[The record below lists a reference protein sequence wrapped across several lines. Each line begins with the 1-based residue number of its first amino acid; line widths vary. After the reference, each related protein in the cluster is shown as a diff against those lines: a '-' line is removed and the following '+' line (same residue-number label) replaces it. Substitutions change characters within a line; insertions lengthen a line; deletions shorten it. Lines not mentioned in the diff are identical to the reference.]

1 MTTRLPRESMTTVK
15 THVNRRTVDLD
26 QYPDLVVV
34 YLGMRVN
41 MLAGIKTVFRLG
53 PQIQEAGAA
62 GPEGLLHCEQ
72 NIIYGFFPFHVGMR
86 WYWRDFA
93 SLEAWTR
100 SAPHRE
106 WWTNFLRDSAAR
118 ASGTRR
124 TACVAVWKR
133 STMTCRGSSA
143 LRPSHRSLKLGAA
156 CFPLGA
162 GWNCEATRRRSPKG
176 YRNRKCTD
184 TERR

>member
-1 MTTRLPRESMTTVK
+1 MTTMK

-62 GPEGLLHCEQ
+62 RPEGLLHCEQ

-106 WWTNFLRDSAAR
+106 WWTNFLRDSGGTGFWHETYCMRGGMEAIYDDVPRVIGFAAF
-118 ASGTRR
+118 APLSE
-124 TACVAVWKR
+124 A
-133 STMTCRGSSA
+133 RGGLFSA
-143 LRPSHRSLKLGAA
+143 
-156 CFPLGA
+156 
-162 GWNCEATRRRSPKG
+162 RRRLELRG
-176 YRNRKCTD
+176 D
-184 TERR
+184 TPPQPEGVSEPEMY